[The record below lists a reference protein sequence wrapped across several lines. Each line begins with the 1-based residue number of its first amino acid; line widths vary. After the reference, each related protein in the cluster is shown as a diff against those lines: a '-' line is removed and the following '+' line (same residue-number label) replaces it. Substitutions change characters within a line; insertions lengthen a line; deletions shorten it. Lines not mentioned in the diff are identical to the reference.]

1 MLLAVFLTAF
11 LRVHARACW
20 QTLLRLPRH
29 LAECFRVRPWRVRL
43 AWLLCTDG
51 SRVVRIRS
59 KEMHLQRL
67 RNVMRIAFYVMLA
80 NMAGAVYEHARKWE
94 GRVVALFTRDTS
106 FAVDNQGGL
115 RNVSSYFIREK
126 LYHSSLIPV
135 MIFACWVIGFHV
147 FGFSSRRFRNFGNCA
162 LSTAWALMFLGTS
175 RAMVSSMEEY
185 LYMEGWIMSARL
197 VQSLLLGNVGLTTI
211 LNLALIAIDVWSVT
225 FFFPTGSLDPSVFKN
240 GDYVLRQL
248 SQCMLL
254 VVIAWTFERS
264 TLREAKTHTEATDMR
279 RSQQLVGQ
287 LMSGTCDVV
296 VHLDES
302 LHVTAGNRKLAALLL
317 RQLHL
322 DSPVSRSFINFVH
335 EEDRQTFK
343 DCLRRSARNP
353 ADEPAIAGYIRL
365 VDSLQ
370 NVVRTSMRCST
381 LSIED
386 CGVPAEI
393 IILGLSVVSDS
404 VHDCEMP
411 APLSSSIGIG
421 TERFAAARS
430 TGAAATMSPT
440 LAPTLVGMAAAC
452 SAE

>member
-51 SRVVRIRS
+51 SSVVRFRS
-59 KEMHLQRL
+59 EEMHLQRM
-67 RNVMRIAFYVMLA
+67 RNVMQIAFYMMLA
-80 NMAGAVYEHARKWE
+80 YMAAAVFEHASKFKS
-94 GRVVALFTRDTS
+94 RVYTLFTRDTS
-106 FAVDNQGGL
+106 FAVDMVGW
-115 RNVSSYFIREK
+115 RMVSVGFIREK
-126 LYHSSLIPV
+126 LYLSTLIP
-135 MIFACWVIGFHV
+135 MLIFACWLIGFHV
-147 FGFSSRRFRNFGNCA
+147 CGFSSRRFRNFGNCA
-162 LSTAWALMFLGTS
+162 LSTGWALMFVMTS
-175 RAMVSSMEEY
+175 RAMVSSMQDY
-185 LYMEGWIMSARL
+185 LYMEGWIMSARF
-197 VQSLLLGNVGLTTI
+197 VQSVLFGNVGLTAI
-211 LNLALIAIDVWSVT
+211 LNLALVAIDVWSVT